1 MLHIFLTILKIIGI
15 LFLSILGILLLIVLS
30 VLLIPICY
38 EVEGEKE
45 EKTIQGSATVS
56 WLFRGI
62 TAKYKYEIKE
72 GIFEVYLFGIPLLA
86 TIKKY
91 KQWKE
96 KRAESKKRREDEK
109 AKKEQP
115 VQVQEAVDKSNSL
128 QNTIEDKE
136 TSGEDEVEKVME
148 EKDSK
153 QESDSKSDKAEQM
166 VSETSKMESQA
177 ETEKHTETAKYT
189 EKRTETSNN
198 KETEKRGKKTRQTQQ
213 NRTKQTSTGKKSGF
227 GDKIKNLWNTICGI
241 PKKIKE
247 ICGKIR
253 LTIKQMYDKMDW
265 WKTFL
270 QKESTQKAIRFLFG
284 EGKALLKHILPRKLR
299 GRVCYGLEDPALTGQ
314 ILAAFSVCYPY
325 FQDDLEIVPFF
336 DRTIL
341 EGKLKISGRI
351 VVGYLVWHAIKII
364 CNEETRKTY
373 KILRR
378 KEA

>member
-15 LFLSILGILLLIVLS
+15 LFLSILGIFLLIVLA

-45 EKTIQGSATVS
+45 EKKIQGSATVS

-62 TAKYKYEIKE
+62 AAKYKYENKE
-72 GIFEVYLFGIPLLA
+72 GVFDVYLFGIPLLA
-86 TIKKY
+86 TMKKF
-91 KQWKE
+91 KQWKA
-96 KRAESKKRREDEK
+96 KRVEAKKQKEEEK

-115 VQVQEAVDKSNSL
+115 VQETVEKSDSVQDA
-128 QNTIEDKE
+128 IEEKG
-136 TSGEDEVEKVME
+136 TSGAAEAEDIVKDSKSESDEESDEVE
-148 EKDSK
+148 
-153 QESDSKSDKAEQM
+153 QI

-177 ETEKHTETAKYT
+177 ETEKHTE
-189 EKRTETSNN
+189 KRTETEIKKYTETTSN
-198 KETEKRGKKTRQTQQ
+198 KATEKHAKKTKQTRRPQ
-213 NRTKQTSTGKKSGF
+213 TKQTSTGKKSGL

-299 GRVCYGLEDPALTGQ
+299 GRVWYGLEDPALTGQ

-341 EGKLKISGRI
+341 EGELKISGRI